1 MFRNL
6 DYHRPQTQLLRRM
19 EEVFEGLGEKPFSH
33 GQKHDGEGLWG
44 SDLNRDRARRPP
56 CKVHLRIPKRQPAFL
71 TGAGPAFVKL
81 LCLLALVGFLSC
93 RGLGVD
99 PSLAAPSFD
108 GPIMVDAMEYPW
120 SALGRVN
127 AGGKGYCTGTL
138 ISDRHVL
145 TKANCLYNA
154 IEGRWWH
161 PSELHF
167 IAGYQRDIYQI
178 NSAVARYHLARGYGS
193 GKTLANL
200 MNDWA
205 VLTLEQPIGRE
216 AGWIR
221 LQWLNQSVRAH
232 LEKGR
237 AYVLSAGYRRGQG
250 HVITVKL
257 DCGIESLLR
266 LRLIEQGACRT
277 LLAGAGGLPELV
289 FIDGE
294 FRVLAPQQMS
304 RTFVQ
309 SLLDGQA
316 LSTAHGLRASSSDDR
331 LPRDTIHGLLQ
342 QLGYTNDV
350 NGHAKSPKKD
360 AAIITRQTERSRPF
374 TDETPQQN
382 HVLVH
387 LASFRTANAASREWE
402 RLKSRYPAQLTDL
415 SLRIARVELGSQG
428 IFYRVLTDPIE
439 RGFSARRLCDSLQT
453 TGQYCSFVGSKGTA
467 YN

>member
-1 MFRNL
+1 V
-6 DYHRPQTQLLRRM
+6 P
-19 EEVFEGLGEKPFSH
+19 
-33 GQKHDGEGLWG
+33 
-44 SDLNRDRARRPP
+44 
-56 CKVHLRIPKRQPAFL
+56 L
-71 TGAGPAFVKL
+71 TGAGTSFAKL
-81 LCLLALVGFLSC
+81 LCLLVLSVFMFG
-93 RGLGVD
+93 RGLGVN
-99 PSLAAPSFD
+99 PSLAAPNFD
-108 GPIMVDAMEYPW
+108 GRIMVDAMEYPW

-127 AGGKGYCTGTL
+127 AGGKSYCTGTL

-145 TKANCLYNA
+145 TKAHCLYNA

-161 PSELHF
+161 TSDLHF
-167 IAGYQRDIYQI
+167 IAGYQRDSYQMH
-178 NSAVARYHLARGYGS
+178 SAITRYHIAPGYGT
-193 GKTLANL
+193 GETLADL
-200 MNDWA
+200 INDWA

-304 RTFVQ
+304 RTFVL